1 MEKAENVEYV
11 LRELERLKVEIQRL
25 ESMLMPV
32 LRDDDITDEEIAEL
46 LELAKNENPVDWIDA
61 GQLPLPDGRGL

>member
-46 LELAKNENPVDWIDA
+46 LELAKNENPEDWIDA

>member
-11 LRELERLKVEIQRL
+11 LKELERLKVEIQRL

-32 LRDDDITDEEIAEL
+32 LRDEDITDEEIAKL
-46 LELAKNENPVDWIDA
+46 LELAKDENPENWIDA
-61 GQLPLPDGRGL
+61 DELPEPED